1 MINQIIEQMYT
12 IEENIKHT
20 HNDQMLFLMNKKYR
34 ELQDQL
40 EKEVRNM
47 QVKYEVVTDGPTAT
61 SVTYTN
67 AISHSAGATYTSPS
81 TYVSPYDYN
90 CPSCGHEFDFCDG
103 AVYSMGKEFVL
114 CPMCGEMVDDEPC
127 V

>member
-20 HNDQMLFLMNKKYR
+20 HNDQILFLMNKKYR

-40 EKEVRNM
+40 AKEVKNLS
-47 QVKYEVVTDGPTAT
+47 VKYQLVTDGKT
-61 SVTYTN
+61 SAGVTYTQD
-67 AISHSAGATYTSPS
+67 ATSPVTWAGAS

-114 CPMCGEMVDDEPC
+114 CPMCGEIVDDEPC

>member
-20 HNDQMLFLMNKKYR
+20 HNDQILFLMNKKYR

-40 EKEVRNM
+40 DKEVNNLS
-47 QVKYEVVTDGPTAT
+47 VKYQLVTDGKT
-61 SVTYTN
+61 SAGVTYTQD
-67 AISHSAGATYTSPS
+67 ATSPVTWAGAS
-81 TYVSPYDYN
+81 TYFSPYDYN

>member
-20 HNDQMLFLMNKKYR
+20 HNDQILFLMNKKYR

-40 EKEVRNM
+40 AKEVKNIE
-47 QVKYEVVTDGPTAT
+47 VKCEIVMPGVSY
-61 SVTYTN
+61 
-67 AISHSAGATYTSPS
+67 AGSS

>member
-20 HNDQMLFLMNKKYR
+20 HNDHMLFLMNKKYR

-40 EKEVRNM
+40 AKEV
-47 QVKYEVVTDGPTAT
+47 KSIPISYEVLTPTSGY
-61 SVTYTN
+61 SVP
-67 AISHSAGATYTSPS
+67 GG
-81 TYVSPYDYN
+81 YVSSYDYN

>member
-20 HNDQMLFLMNKKYR
+20 HNDQILFLMNKKYR

-40 EKEVRNM
+40 AKEV
-47 QVKYEVVTDGPTAT
+47 KSIPISYEVFTPTGGY
-61 SVTYTN
+61 SVP
-67 AISHSAGATYTSPS
+67 GG
-81 TYVSPYDYN
+81 YVSPYYYN
-90 CPSCGHEFDFCDG
+90 CLSCGHEFDFCDG
-103 AVYSMGKEFVL
+103 AVYSIGKEFVL